1 MNELKNKDKEA
12 LPEGVIRTMG
22 LHPAADRLKVGLNA
36 IVGRPDGSVVKLR
49 PDGTEEVLH
58 PPEEQQRESAKS
70 KAT

>member
-1 MNELKNKDKEA
+1 MNDPKNKDKKA

-22 LHPAADRLKVGLNA
+22 IHPAADRLKVGLNA

-58 PPEEQQRESAKS
+58 PPEQQPESSKPKAK
-70 KAT
+70 